1 MSPVTTM
8 RLLSTKCFT
17 TMLRSASAA
26 PQEAPEPAE
35 PAEGAEGAGEAGG
48 RAGCVRANRRDVAE
62 SFHSSISGLRP
73 LEYTAS
79 LLYSSSPSS
88 R

>member
-1 MSPVTTM
+1 M
-8 RLLSTKCFT
+8 RLQSTNSFT

-26 PQEAPEPAE
+26 LQEPPEPASDPAEPAE
-35 PAEGAEGAGEAGG
+35 PAEVAGDVGG
-48 RAGCVRANRRDVAE
+48 RAACVRANRRDVAE

-79 LLYSSSPSS
+79 FWYSSRPS
-88 R
+88 RR

>member
-1 MSPVTTM
+1 M
-8 RLLSTKCFT
+8 RLQSTNSFT

-26 PQEAPEPAE
+26 LQEPPEPAE
-35 PAEGAEGAGEAGG
+35 PAGEVGAGEVGG
-48 RAGCVRANRRDVAE
+48 RAACVRAACVRANRRDVAE

-79 LLYSSSPSS
+79 FWYSSRPS
-88 R
+88 RR